1 MTNRQ
6 SREAEQ
12 EKNMEKKAGRPPQK
26 TRRRSV
32 IIPAVLLVIFIV
44 SLGNL
49 LRQLWIYRQAESEY
63 QALDEYMEAVPEETV
78 RETQI
83 QTDEEALPEETNT
96 VYYPNLQIDY
106 DALAAVNAEFVG
118 VIYIPVLDIKYPMA
132 QTADNSKYLYTTFE
146 GTRNSSGCIFL
157 DTSAS
162 SDFSDRNTY
171 VFGHNMK
178 NGTMFGSLKQFL
190 KDETLCDQDP
200 YIYIYQK
207 DQVLVYRIFAY
218 YTIPVQDDVY
228 DDFTGDEGYDAYVN
242 DAKAHSVYRP
252 AEEEHMS
259 IDWNSRP
266 NLLTLSTCY
275 ATGHVK
281 NFVVQAA
288 LVGKA

>member
-1 MTNRQ
+1 M
-6 SREAEQ
+6 EQ
-12 EKNMEKKAGRPPQK
+12 EEQRSSQPPQK
-26 TRRRSV
+26 RRRRSV
-32 IIPAVLLVIFIV
+32 IIPAVLLMIFVV

-63 QALDEYMEAVPEETV
+63 QALDAYMEVIPEETAQESEMEPGE
-78 RETQI
+78 ETAAQ
-83 QTDEEALPEETNT
+83 ETNT
-96 VYYPNLQIDY
+96 VFYPKLQIDY
-106 DALAAVNAEFVG
+106 DSLASVNSEFVG
-118 VIYIPVLDIKYPMA
+118 VIYIPVLDIKYPVA
-132 QTADNSKYLYTTFE
+132 QTADNSKYLHTTFE
-146 GTRNSSGCIFL
+146 GTANSSGCIFL
-157 DTSAS
+157 DASAAP
-162 SDFSDRNTY
+162 DFSDRNTY

-178 NGTMFGSLKQFL
+178 NGTMFGSLKRFL
-190 KDETLCDQDP
+190 KDETLCDQNP

-228 DDFTGDEGYDAYVN
+228 DDFVGDDGYDAYVI
-242 DAKAHSVYRP
+242 DAKAHSLYQP
-252 AEEEHMS
+252 SEAEEEDMA
-259 IDWNSRP
+259 IDWIGRP